1 MAQFD
6 VYAMPDGSLLLDCQA
21 DILNDL
27 NTRFVVPLLDPDV
40 APKIVRGF
48 NPGFVIGD
56 QALVMYTQ
64 FSAAVPASILTRRID
79 NLADQHFTIL
89 AALDMLIT
97 GY

>member
-21 DILNDL
+21 DILNEL
-27 NTRFVVPLLDPDV
+27 NTRFVVPLLDPDD

-48 NPGFVIGD
+48 NPAFEIGG
-56 QALVMYTQ
+56 QAVVMYTQ
-64 FSAAVPASILTRRID
+64 FSAAVPVSILTQPID
-79 NLADQHFTIL
+79 NLASQHFTIL
-89 AALDMLIT
+89 GALDMLIT

>member
-21 DILNDL
+21 DILNEL
-27 NTRFVVPLLDPDV
+27 NTRFVVPLLDPDD

-48 NPGFVIGD
+48 NPAFEISG
-56 QALVMYTQ
+56 QAVVMYTQ
-64 FSAAVPASILTRRID
+64 FSAAVPVSILTQPID
-79 NLADQHFTIL
+79 NLAGQHFAIL
-89 AALDMLIT
+89 GALDMLIT